1 MTAQKVR
8 MLCLA
13 MAFSFHQYTQPLK
26 FAFYLTTTKAFVKA
40 IKAFLL
46 FALAMK
52 WLWQVFY
59 GKCKH
64 IFFPNKTFFIF
75 KLGTKNY
82 NLLCCCCSFR
92 PQNTVENISERPN
105 TIWSNFRLSPLFYSA
120 KNPYIFNFFRQ
131 CISLILFCHR

>member
-1 MTAQKVR
+1 MP
-8 MLCLA
+8 CNG
-13 MAFSFHQYTQPLK
+13 F
-26 FAFYLTTTKAFVKA
+26 
-40 IKAFLL
+40 
-46 FALAMK
+46 
-52 WLWQVFY
+52 
-59 GKCKH
+59 
-64 IFFPNKTFFIF
+64 FFPSVHTATEICFGTWQLPRLLSRQSKVFSYLHWQWNGCGKFFMESGSTLKLFFF

-82 NLLCCCCSFR
+82 NLFCCCCSLR

>member
-1 MTAQKVR
+1 MQWLFLSISTHSHWN
-8 MLCLA
+8 LLW
-13 MAFSFHQYTQPLK
+13 
-26 FAFYLTTTKAFVKA
+26 YLTTTKAFVKA
-40 IKAFLL
+40 IKGFLL

-82 NLLCCCCSFR
+82 NLLCCCCCSFR

-105 TIWSNFRLSPLFYSA
+105 TIWSNFRLSPLFNSA
-120 KNPYIFNFFRQ
+120 KNPYILNFFRQ